1 MLDIYY
7 TTMEEGSIYLF
18 IAKTNDGLCYV
29 SSNRD
34 SAIILSTQLRAKN
47 IVHRLL
53 NDEAKVEKER
63 EQLREY
69 FLQDRTSFDI
79 SIDETLFGTDFQR
92 LVWKSLRTIPY
103 GTTTTYS
110 EIAEKIGRE
119 KSVRAV
125 ANAVGK
131 NPLLIITP
139 CHRVIRKDGSL
150 SGFRDGIAMKRTL
163 LYIEKIT
170 L

>member
-1 MLDIYY
+1 MQNIYY
-7 TTMEEGSIYLF
+7 TTLEVGSIYLF

-34 SAIILSTQLRAKN
+34 SAIILTTQLRTKN
-47 IVHRLL
+47 ISHRLI
-53 NDEAKVEKER
+53 NDEKIVKVER

-69 FLQDRTSFDI
+69 FLQKRSSFDVPLDQSLI
-79 SIDETLFGTDFQR
+79 GTDFQR
-92 LVWKSLRTIPY
+92 LVWKTLRTIPY

-110 EIAEKIGRE
+110 EIAHKIGQKRA
-119 KSVRAV
+119 VRAV

-163 LYIEKIT
+163 LYIENIT